1 MQWSKL
7 KARVESFFA
16 PAVAGRVELRTT
28 NYRHVHDGAGRGWIT
43 IDGREVYNFCTQKYW
58 VEGNALSAGIRT
70 ANRATD
76 WSDPAQE
83 VAYYEAGAQ
92 TEQILEKRGIVCQGG
107 FESALADYLTLSLD
121 DALASDN
128 LVHRALAVL
137 DGRLGKRRLRSLE
150 LRADEHPLVKQLLDF
165 RCRVEGVRK
174 GVRERSQ
181 TWRASRPRTEE
192 GSAS

>member
-16 PAVAGRVELRTT
+16 PAVTGRVELRTT

-58 VEGNALSAGIRT
+58 VEGNALSEGIRT

-83 VAYYEAGAQ
+83 VAYYEAGAH
-92 TEQILEKRGIVCQGG
+92 TDEILEKRGIVCQGG
-107 FESALADYLTLSLD
+107 FESALADYLTLTVN
-121 DALASDN
+121 DALASDH

-137 DGRLGKRRLRSLE
+137 DGRLGKRRLRTFE
-150 LRADEHPLVKQLLDF
+150 LRTDENPLVKQLLDF
-165 RCRVEGVRK
+165 RCQVEGLLNPMK
-174 GVRERSQ
+174 E
-181 TWRASRPRTEE
+181 
-192 GSAS
+192 

>member
-58 VEGNALSAGIRT
+58 VEGNALSEGIRT

-76 WSDPAQE
+76 WRDPAQE
-83 VAYYEAGAQ
+83 GARGGGGAGSNRLPNCGKA
-92 TEQILEKRGIVCQGG
+92 R
-107 FESALADYLTLSLD
+107 LT
-121 DALASDN
+121 
-128 LVHRALAVL
+128 
-137 DGRLGKRRLRSLE
+137 
-150 LRADEHPLVKQLLDF
+150 
-165 RCRVEGVRK
+165 RVESTA
-174 GVRERSQ
+174 E
-181 TWRASRPRTEE
+181 ASRATTIPSSARRTYP
-192 GSAS
+192 